1 MRKRK
6 EFLSTHCRALFF
18 CTEHRI
24 EKICI
29 AAHLGKRIFG
39 SRLMTFLFGESL
51 TFTSWNTFNN
61 HCCVERRTRAVRI
74 VSATIYEIE
83 VNAILLFPFQQF
95 TFEIHLLVSHGVEV
109 KYSTDDAFFY
119 ELKSISETTVK
130 INGTHQRLK
139 TISFEVWVVRA
150 SVCLTLYQ
158 AVDAKFFRQFSER
171 LTWHYFRACVG
182 EKSFAFVG
190 ILTINNVTHHSFQH
204 GIAEKFQTFVVE
216 RLVTRLFR
224 AIFVR
229 FMGKSCAIQ
238 VNVVRTE
245 AHDLVESG
253 AELLVFA
260 EKESSSVEYIFH
272 T

>member
-1 MRKRK
+1 MRKRE
-6 EFLSTHCRALFF
+6 EFLCSHSRALLF

-29 AAHLGKRIFG
+29 AAHLSKRIFG
-39 SRLMTFLFGESL
+39 SRLMTFLFGETL
-51 TFTSWNTFNN
+51 TFTSRNTFNN
-61 HCCVERRTRAVRI
+61 HRCVERRTRAVWI

-109 KYSTDDAFFY
+109 KHSTDDAFFY

-130 INGTHQRLK
+130 INGTHQCLK

-158 AVDAKFFRQFSER
+158 AVYAKFFRQFAER

-190 ILTINNVTHHSFQH
+190 VLTINNVTHHSFQH
-204 GIAEKFQTFVVE
+204 GIAKEFQTFVVE
-216 RLVTRLFR
+216 RLVACLFR

-253 AELLVFA
+253 AKFLVFT